1 MRLAVAA
8 LVAVA
13 LLAPPVV
20 AAPPR
25 GPAVVTVAVG
35 ADRATGFVAADDR
48 VATVAHV
55 LDGGDVTVDGRHAT
69 VLRRDDALDLALLHV
84 PGVRGTARVESATG
98 EARVGK
104 RPARIVRRIAA
115 RIDGAPP
122 RPALELRADIDI
134 GDSGAPVVT
143 PGGHLA
149 GIVFARSDARPG
161 TAYAVDA
168 TAFDHLLPLD

>member
-1 MRLAVAA
+1 MRLAAIVAA
-8 LVAVA
+8 A

-25 GPAVVTVAVG
+25 APAVVPVAVG

-48 VATVAHV
+48 VVTVAHV
-55 LDGGDVTVDGRHAT
+55 LDGGEVTVGGRRAT
-69 VLRRDDALDLALLHV
+69 IVRRDDQLDLALLHV
-84 PGVRGTARVESATG
+84 PGVRGSA
-98 EARVGK
+98 
-104 RPARIVRRIAA
+104 RPAAPGEGRVWIAGRPATVVRRIAA

-122 RPALELRADIDI
+122 RPALELRATIST

-143 PGGHLA
+143 RGGSVA
-149 GIVFARSDARPG
+149 GVVFARSNARPG

-168 TAFDHLLPLD
+168 EALEDLLPLD